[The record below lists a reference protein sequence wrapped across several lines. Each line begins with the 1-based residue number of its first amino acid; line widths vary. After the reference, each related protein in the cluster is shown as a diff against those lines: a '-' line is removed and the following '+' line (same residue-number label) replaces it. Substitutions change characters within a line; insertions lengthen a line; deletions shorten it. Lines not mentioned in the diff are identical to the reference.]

1 MNRYKKSRLVVVV
14 SVLSLLSLSLLFLT
28 AYQGLKIPFVTDAV
42 EGSLSLVET
51 VISKPVQFLSEQ
63 KDGLSDLVAT
73 YKENQELK
81 QTIAELQDTAAENA
95 SLKDE
100 NESLRQSLEVKEN
113 YADKKI
119 VSALVSVRTPN
130 AWNQEIFLNIGQKDG
145 VTSDMLVVANGGL
158 IGVVDTLEESSTAVK
173 LLTNSDDFSKIAVK
187 ISTGSSDVYGILTGY
202 DTDSHS
208 FIVNQ
213 LNSNEEIPAG
223 SNVVTSDLA
232 GGVPSNIQIG
242 KVASVKTSSS
252 NLNRELYVEPTAD
265 FSNIYSVTVIGQ

>member
-14 SVLSLLSLSLLFLT
+14 SVLSLLSSSLLFLT